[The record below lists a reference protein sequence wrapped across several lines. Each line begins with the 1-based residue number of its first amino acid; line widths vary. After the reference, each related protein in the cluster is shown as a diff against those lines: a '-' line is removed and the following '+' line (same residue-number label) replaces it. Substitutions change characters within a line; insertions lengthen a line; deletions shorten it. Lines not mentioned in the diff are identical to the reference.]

1 MNCNLESG
9 RVLAAVDD
17 TYDELLF
24 LSLLTSASSRAS
36 SAVSNFGSEDLRSFL
51 RTYTEGDTHALPKA
65 TLRLCAW
72 LGTQKDACAKL
83 VAVTDDDTTC
93 PEFAELVLSF
103 GDARERLTSK
113 LTKTAEHDA
122 RVAEAFEKGLDGETK
137 LSEEKVA
144 LANQLALETTERER
158 KMKLVNEH
166 ERKVSSLLAVI
177 VGDAR
182 DEVRGF
188 QNLTNANDD
197 DQNGQFELQKEELT
211 QGLTDLKQSLTK
223 LREDHKTSET
233 VLRKK
238 VSDDEKKL
246 KVKLEA
252 YDGEVCSI
260 AKDLEE
266 AANAYET
273 VSKSISDMQRDTET
287 MCLERERED
296 GMQKKRQA
304 NALAR
309 REKILDKAAAVIQLA
324 WKTHKENAAR
334 DKARGD
340 EKGKKGKKG
349 KKKG

>member
-1 MNCNLESG
+1 
-9 RVLAAVDD
+9 
-17 TYDELLF
+17 
-24 LSLLTSASSRAS
+24 
-36 SAVSNFGSEDLRSFL
+36 
-51 RTYTEGDTHALPKA
+51 
-65 TLRLCAW
+65 
-72 LGTQKDACAKL
+72 
-83 VAVTDDDTTC
+83 
-93 PEFAELVLSF
+93 
-103 GDARERLTSK
+103 
-113 LTKTAEHDA
+113 
-122 RVAEAFEKGLDGETK
+122 
-137 LSEEKVA
+137 
-144 LANQLALETTERER
+144 
-158 KMKLVNEH
+158 
-166 ERKVSSLLAVI
+166 
-177 VGDAR
+177 
-182 DEVRGF
+182 
-188 QNLTNANDD
+188 
-197 DQNGQFELQKEELT
+197 
-211 QGLTDLKQSLTK
+211 LKQSLTK

-273 VSKSISDMQRDTET
+273 VSKSISDMQRDMET
-287 MCLERERED
+287 MCLEREQED